1 MKKLAL
7 VFALVLTSLSA
18 FADEITFSFIASS
31 GKTSLIADTGGVV
44 LGPSLNVLVSDA
56 TTGAS
61 FPLVGVFTSNT
72 GAASTFT
79 VSPTIVVATYNG
91 SGPNSV
97 LIKDSMGN
105 ALVSGITEDRAA
117 FISGFPNGAGAFLSK
132 FEVTDVAPS
141 VLALFGLGPSFSP
154 EGSVS
159 VTAARGNLVGGTL
172 EATIG
177 GGTVTITTPFAAVPE
192 SSTSSL
198 GVIGLGLVL
207 TSLRLRSQAKG

>member
-141 VLALFGLGPSFSP
+141 VLALFSP